1 MKIGISAFAS
11 DGGQSGISQYII
23 NVLPRLS
30 QLDPN
35 VELVI
40 FMPQSAVPLLEERT
54 TPGEIVALPDWLAI
68 PAVNILW
75 HLLLFPLLLKRHAC
89 DCAYLP
95 AGNRRL
101 GWWYGVPSVS
111 TIHDLSQFHVA
122 AKYDKARMFY
132 IKHIL
137 PMMMR
142 RLTRVVAVSESTRQ
156 DLINYAGLEGDHIKV
171 AYNGADLTHF
181 TGSDKN
187 LARRR
192 VSEGLGINSP
202 YILYT
207 ARLEHPGKN
216 HVGLLQAVAELKQR
230 HSMHHKLVLAGSAWN
245 GAETIYATI
254 EQLGLAD
261 DVILPGFIPNE
272 LLPDLYTAA
281 DLFVFPSLFEGF
293 GIPLLEAMMSGTPVC
308 AANVASIPE
317 VTGDAALL
325 FDPRDPSA
333 MAAQMERI
341 LLQPATA
348 LELVRRGRQQARRF
362 SWDDAARGAL
372 QQCKEAVAA

>member
-1 MKIGISAFAS
+1 MKLGISGFAS

-30 QLDPN
+30 QIDAD

-40 FMPQSAVPLLEERT
+40 FIPRSATALLEART
-54 TPGEIVALPDWLAI
+54 GAGEIVALPNWLAYPVI
-68 PAVNILW
+68 SVLW
-75 HLLLFPLLLKRHAC
+75 HLLLFPVLLKRHAC

-101 GWWYGVPSVS
+101 GWWYGMPSVS

-122 AKYDKARMFY
+122 AKYDKLRMFY
-132 IKHIL
+132 IKRVMPL
-137 PMMMR
+137 MMR

-156 DLINYAGLEGDHIKV
+156 DLINFAGLDGDDIKV
-171 AYNGADLTHF
+171 AYNGADLSRF
-181 TGSDKN
+181 KASDK
-187 LARRR
+187 RQSQQR
-192 VSEGLGINSP
+192 VREFLGTDSP

-216 HVGLLQAVAELKQR
+216 HVRLLQAIALLKQR
-230 HSMHHKLVLAGSAWN
+230 RALDHKLVLAGSSWN
-245 GAETIYATI
+245 GSEIIARTI
-254 EQLGLAD
+254 EQLELAD
-261 DVILPGFIPNE
+261 DVILTGFIANE
-272 LLPDLYTAA
+272 LLPDLYAAA
-281 DLFVFPSLFEGF
+281 DVFVFPSLFEGF
-293 GIPLLEAMMSGTPVC
+293 GIPLLEAMMAGTPIC

-325 FDPRDPSA
+325 FDPRDPTA
-333 MAAQMERI
+333 MADQIERI
-341 LLQPATA
+341 LLEPATA
-348 LELVRRGRQQARRF
+348 SELVRRGHQQARRF

-372 QQCKEAVAA
+372 QQCREAIAS

>member
-1 MKIGISAFAS
+1 MKLGISAFAT

-30 QLDPN
+30 HIDTD

-40 FMPQSAVPLLEERT
+40 FMPRSATELLEPRT
-54 TPGEIVALPDWLAI
+54 GSGEIVVLPDWLAY
-68 PAVNILW
+68 PMVNIIW
-75 HLLLFPLLLKRHAC
+75 HLLLFPILLKRHGC

-101 GWWYGVPSVS
+101 GWWYGMPSVS

-122 AKYDKARMFY
+122 AKYDKLRMFY
-132 IKHIL
+132 IKRIMPL
-137 PMMMR
+137 MMR

-156 DLINYAGLEGDHIKV
+156 DLINFAGLDGSHIKV
-171 AYNGADLTHF
+171 AYNGADLSRFKVTDRQQCQQRARQF
-181 TGSDKN
+181 LGS
-187 LARRR
+187 
-192 VSEGLGINSP
+192 NSP

-216 HVGLLQAVAELKQR
+216 HVRLLHALALLKQR
-230 HSMHHKLVLAGSAWN
+230 RTLEHKLVLAGSSWN
-245 GAETIYATI
+245 GSEIIDHTI
-254 EQLGLAD
+254 EQLGLSD
-261 DVILPGFIPNE
+261 DVILTGFIPNE
-272 LLPDLYTAA
+272 LLPDLYVAA
-281 DLFVFPSLFEGF
+281 DVFVFPSLFEGF
-293 GIPLLEAMMSGTPVC
+293 GIPLLEAMMAGTPVC

-325 FDPRDPSA
+325 FDPCDPVA
-333 MAAQMERI
+333 MADQIERI
-341 LLQPATA
+341 LLEPATA
-348 LELVRRGRQQARRF
+348 SELVRRGHQQARRF

-372 QQCKEAVAA
+372 QQCREATV